1 MERGLYVHVP
11 FCIKKCNY
19 CDFNSFKLNY
29 EDKKNYIKSIIT
41 EMKLY
46 SKQFD
51 KDCFSTVFIGGGT
64 PSILE
69 NEELKLLIDNIHSN
83 FNISDDAEISIEANP
98 GTLTKEKLNTLYLS
112 GVNRLSMGLQSSDK
126 KHLASL
132 GRIHSYEEFKE
143 NFEIARKIGFENIN
157 VDLMFSLP
165 DQTFDQWKQT
175 LKDVIALNPSHISA
189 YSLIIEDET
198 VFGTLYDEGKLE
210 LLDEELDLKM
220 YYYTRDYLKENGYN
234 QYEISNYAKDKKE
247 CKHNILY
254 WKCGQYLGLGPGS
267 HSYLNKERFS
277 NYKDIKTYCEKLKDF
292 ELPIEHVEKLDKQ
305 DMIEEKIFMGLRM
318 NEGIDLKKFNKEF
331 EVDFMKMYKTEMES
345 LKNKNLVRLVGSRLC
360 LTNEGID
367 ISNKVFIE
375 FLEK

>member
-1 MERGLYVHVP
+1 MGKGLYVHVP

-19 CDFNSFKLNY
+19 CDFNSFKLDY
-29 EDKKNYIKSIIT
+29 EDKKRYIRSIIT
-41 EMKLY
+41 EMNLY

-83 FNISDDAEISIEANP
+83 FDIVDDAEISIEANP
-98 GTLTKEKLNTLYLS
+98 GTLTEEKLNTLFLS
-112 GVNRLSMGLQSSDK
+112 GVNRLSIGLQSSDR
-126 KHLASL
+126 KHLESL

-165 DQTFDQWKQT
+165 SQTFEHWKQT
-175 LKDVIALNPSHISA
+175 LKDVVKLNPSHISA
-189 YSLIIEDET
+189 YSLIIENET
-198 VFGTLYDEGKLE
+198 VFGRLYDEGKLE

-220 YYYTRDYLKENGYN
+220 YYYTRDYLKEKGYN

-254 WKCGQYLGLGPGS
+254 WRCGQYLGLGPGA

-277 NYKDIKTYCEKLKDF
+277 NYKDIKTYCEKLRNF
-292 ELPIEHVEKLDKQ
+292 ELPIENIEKLDKQ

-318 NEGIDLKKFNKEF
+318 NEGIDLKKINEEF
-331 EVDFMKMYKTEMES
+331 KVDFMKMYKNEVES
-345 LKNKNLVRLVGSRLC
+345 LKNTNLIELVDSRLS
-360 LTNEGID
+360 LTNKGID
-367 ISNKVFIE
+367 ISNKVFVE
-375 FLEK
+375 FLKK